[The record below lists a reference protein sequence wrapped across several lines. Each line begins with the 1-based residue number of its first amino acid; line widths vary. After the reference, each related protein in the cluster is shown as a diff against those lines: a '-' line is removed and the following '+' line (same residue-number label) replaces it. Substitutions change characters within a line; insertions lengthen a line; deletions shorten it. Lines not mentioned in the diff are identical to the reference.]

1 MENICIPM
9 ITRCD
14 RLMCVFN
21 DLEGNIM
28 RLNGKSEL
36 QLTIEDVYDQAPS
49 SIPQMNQLRMIIV
62 FGSEKKQ
69 VKLDNPLSFGQCS
82 ISTVLF
88 YTDFV
93 LHNVPTDQ
101 VIVIN
106 AIVSPQEVLIP
117 EVPTTSK
124 RSSQC

>member
-1 MENICIPM
+1 M

-49 SIPQMNQLRMIIV
+49 SISQIE
-62 FGSEKKQ
+62 SENR
-69 VKLDNPLSFGQCS
+69 LDFRSLCEINRVDVSHSDIEC
-82 ISTVLF
+82 VLATIHQF
-88 YTDFV
+88 
-93 LHNVPTDQ
+93 
-101 VIVIN
+101 
-106 AIVSPQEVLIP
+106 
-117 EVPTTSK
+117 
-124 RSSQC
+124 